1 MGEELGEPHP
11 PRLVAAPGPRGS
23 RPSPWHNAAALD
35 VLLALALIG
44 LALFVGALLL
54 RRAPTGVLVFGAI
67 LVGFGLGIPAL
78 VIDDNTTEQ
87 GGGAAAA
94 PSEEASGGDQQPEE
108 ASGGGGAG
116 GGGGGGGS
124 AAAEGKQIFTQSCG
138 TCHTLSDAG
147 TNGTVGP
154 NLDELKPDRARV
166 LSAIENGGAGTG
178 AMPANIVT
186 GAEAEAVAEYV
197 SSVAGN

>member
-1 MGEELGEPHP
+1 M
-11 PRLVAAPGPRGS
+11 
-23 RPSPWHNAAALD
+23 D

-54 RRAPTGVLVFGAI
+54 RRAPTGLLVFGAI
-67 LVGFGLGIPAL
+67 AVAFGLGIPAL
-78 VIDDNTTEQ
+78 VIDDHTESKGEPGAAAS
-87 GGGAAAA
+87 GGGAAGESAGGDQQ
-94 PSEEASGGDQQPEE
+94 SEEASAE
-108 ASGGGGAG
+108 AG
-116 GGGGGGGS
+116 GGGGGEAS

-154 NLDELKPDRARV
+154 NLDQLKPDEARV
-166 LSAIENGGAGTG
+166 LAAIENGGAGTG

-186 GAEAEAVAEYV
+186 GTEAEAVAAYV
-197 SSVAGN
+197 SSVAGK

>member
-1 MGEELGEPHP
+1 
-11 PRLVAAPGPRGS
+11 
-23 RPSPWHNAAALD
+23 LD

-54 RRAPTGVLVFGAI
+54 RRAPTGILVFGAV

-78 VIDDNTTEQ
+78 VIDDNTTDDSG
-87 GGGAAAA
+87 GGGAAAVS
-94 PSEEASGGDQQPEE
+94 PESGGGDQAPEE
-108 ASGGGGAG
+108 ASAQSGE

-124 AAAEGKQIFTQSCG
+124 ASAEGKQIFTQSCG

-147 TNGTVGP
+147 TSGSIGP
-154 NLDELKPDRARV
+154 NLDELKPDKARV
-166 LSAIENGGAGTG
+166 VTAIENGGAGTG

-186 GAEAEAVAEYV
+186 GQEAEAVAEYV
-197 SSVAGN
+197 ASVAGK

>member
-1 MGEELGEPHP
+1 M
-11 PRLVAAPGPRGS
+11 
-23 RPSPWHNAAALD
+23 D
-35 VLLALALIG
+35 VLW
-44 LALFVGALLL
+44 ALLL
-54 RRAPTGVLVFGAI
+54 IGVAVFVGGILFRRVPSSWLAVAAVLV
-67 LVGFGLGIPAL
+67 VFGLGIPAL
-78 VIDDNTTEQ
+78 VIDDHKAET
-87 GGGAAAA
+87 AAGSGT
-94 PSEEASGGDQQPEE
+94 SEEA
-108 ASGGGGAG
+108 AGGGGTTESAG
-116 GGGGGGGS
+116 GGEQAGGGTTSGGGGGS
-124 AAAEGKQIFTQSCG
+124 SASQEGKLIFTQSCG

-154 NLDELKPDRARV
+154 NLDELAPDRARV